1 MAKKSKPAKKKAA
14 KRAPAKKKTVK
25 AKAKKNV
32 KPVSVD
38 QLLKKAYEPARLAMI
53 YHPFYEGKI
62 EVVPKCA
69 VRDFNDFAIWYT
81 PGVAEPCK
89 AINKDKELSYIHTNR
104 WNTVGVISDG
114 TRVLGLGD
122 IGPEAGM
129 PVMEGKSLLFKY
141 LGGVDAFP
149 LCLGTKDAEKFI
161 ETVKILQP
169 SLGGV
174 NLEDISQPKCFYIL
188 ERLRK
193 ECEIP
198 VWHDDQQGTGTIVAA
213 GAINAAKMVG
223 KKPSEMKAVFIGAGA
238 ANIAISRIM
247 EISGYKWE
255 NMIMCDS
262 KGTLHMGRED
272 VKADYKEKWFMC
284 EHSNNECVIGG
295 PAEAMKGADIVVAA
309 SKPGPGT
316 IKPEWIKGMADD
328 SIVFATANPIPE
340 IWPWEAKEAGAKIIA
355 TGRSDFPNQVNN
367 SLGFPGIFR
376 GTLDVKA
383 KTILDVKAKTISDTM
398 CRAAVLEIA
407 KTAEDKGLRE
417 DYIVP
422 SMDEWEVFPREA
434 VAVGLAAISEGL
446 AREKHSRKELYEKAE
461 SIIRRARN
469 QTKYLMKGRYILP
482 PPKA

>member
-1 MAKKSKPAKKKAA
+1 MPKKSKPAKKPV
-14 KRAPAKKKTVK
+14 KRAVKVVKKAPAKKVMG
-25 AKAKKNV
+25 
-32 KPVSVD
+32 KPLEKISVD

-62 EVVPKCA
+62 EIVSKCC

-89 AINKDKELSYIHTNR
+89 AINKNKDLSYIHTNR
-104 WNTVGVISDG
+104 WNTVAVVSDG

-141 LGGVDAFP
+141 LGGVDAYP
-149 LCLGTKDAEKFI
+149 LCLGTKDPDKII

-174 NLEDISQPKCFYIL
+174 NLEDISQPKCFYVL
-188 ERLRK
+188 ERLRA

-213 GAINAAKMVG
+213 GAINAAKVVG
-223 KKPSEMKAVFIGAGA
+223 KKPSEMKAAFIGAGA
-238 ANIAISRIM
+238 ANISISRIM
-247 EISGYKWE
+247 QLSGYKWE
-255 NMIMCDS
+255 NMVMCDS
-262 KGTLHMGRED
+262 KGTLNMTRCDELR
-272 VKADYKEKWFMC
+272 AEFKEKLFMC
-284 EHSNNECVIGG
+284 EHSNKGQVMGG
-295 PAEAMKGADIVVAA
+295 PADAMKGADILVAA

-316 IKPEWIKGMADD
+316 VKPEWVKGMADD
-328 SIVFATANPIPE
+328 AIVFATANPIPE
-340 IWPWEAKEAGAKIIA
+340 IWPWEALEAGAKVVA

-376 GTLDVKA
+376 GTLDVQ
-383 KTILDVKAKTISDTM
+383 AKTISDTM
-398 CRAAVLEIA
+398 CVAAVMEIA
-407 KTAEDKGLRE
+407 KTAEDNGLNVN
-417 DYIVP
+417 YIVP
-422 SMDEWEVFPREA
+422 TMDEWEVFPREA
-434 VAVGLAAISEGL
+434 AAVGMAAIEEGL
-446 AREKHSRKELYEKAE
+446 ARVKMSRQALYEKAE
-461 SIIRRARN
+461 NIIRRARD
-469 QTKYLMKGRYILP
+469 QTKYLMKGKFILP

>member
-1 MAKKSKPAKKKAA
+1 MPKKSKPVKKAA
-14 KRAPAKKKTVK
+14 KKRAPAKK
-25 AKAKKNV
+25 AKKV
-32 KPVSVD
+32 MGKPLEKISVE

-62 EVVPKCA
+62 EIVPKCV
-69 VRDFNDFAIWYT
+69 VRDFSDFAIWYT

-104 WNTVGVISDG
+104 WNTVGIISDG

-149 LCLGTKDAEKFI
+149 LCLGTKDPEKII

-188 ERLRK
+188 ERLRA

-213 GAINAAKMVG
+213 GAINAAKVVG
-223 KKPSEMKAVFIGAGA
+223 KKPEEMKAVFIGAGA

-247 EISGYKWE
+247 ALSGYKYE

-262 KGTLHMGRED
+262 KGTLHPGRTDTQAE
-272 VKADYKEKWFMC
+272 YKEKWFMAT
-284 EHSNNECVIGG
+284 HSNKEGVIGT
-295 PAEAMKGADIVVAA
+295 PADAMKGADILVAA

-316 IKPEWIKGMADD
+316 VKPEWIKGMANDA
-328 SIVFATANPIPE
+328 IVFATANPIPE
-340 IWPWEAKEAGAKIIA
+340 IWPWEALEAGAKVVA

-383 KTILDVKAKTISDTM
+383 KTISDTM
-398 CRAAVLEIA
+398 CRAAVMEIA
-407 KTAEDKGLRE
+407 KTAEDNGLNE
-417 DYIVP
+417 NYIVP
-422 SMDEWEVFPREA
+422 TMDEWEVFPREA
-434 VAVGLAAISEGL
+434 AAVGTAAIEEGL
-446 AREKHSRKELYEKAE
+446 ARIKLSRKELYEKAE
-461 SIIRRARN
+461 QIIKRARD
-469 QTKYLMKGRYILP
+469 QTKYLMKGRFILP

>member
-1 MAKKSKPAKKKAA
+1 MPKKSKPAKKAA
-14 KRAPAKKKTVK
+14 KKRAPAKK
-25 AKAKKNV
+25 AKKV
-32 KPVSVD
+32 MGKPLEKVSVE

-149 LCLGTKDAEKFI
+149 LCLGTKDPEKII

-174 NLEDISQPKCFYIL
+174 NLEDISQPKCFYVL
-188 ERLRK
+188 ERLRA

-213 GAINAAKMVG
+213 GAINAAKVVG
-223 KKPSEMKAVFIGAGA
+223 KKPEEMKAVFIGAGA

-247 EISGYKWE
+247 ALSGYDIKK
-255 NMIMCDS
+255 MVMLDS
-262 KGTLHMGRED
+262 KGTLHPGRTDTQAE
-272 VKADYKEKWFMC
+272 YKEKWFMAT
-284 EHSNNECVIGG
+284 HSNMEGVVGG
-295 PAEAMKGADIVVAA
+295 PEEALKGADILVAA

-316 IKPEWIKGMADD
+316 VKADWIKGMAHDA
-328 SIVFATANPIPE
+328 IVFATANPIPE
-340 IWPWEAKEAGAKIIA
+340 IWPWEALDAGAKIVA

-383 KTILDVKAKTISDTM
+383 KTISDTM
-398 CRAAVLEIA
+398 CRAAVMEIA
-407 KTAEDKGLRE
+407 ATAEDNGINE
-417 DYIVP
+417 NYIVP
-422 SMDEWEVFPREA
+422 TMDEWEVFPREA
-434 VAVGLAAISEGL
+434 AAVGTAAISEGL
-446 AREKHSRKELYEKAE
+446 ARVKPSRKELYEKAE
-461 SIIRRARN
+461 EIIKRARD
-469 QTKYLMKGRYILP
+469 QTKYLMKGRFILP

>member
-1 MAKKSKPAKKKAA
+1 MPKKSKPAKKPVKRAA
-14 KRAPAKKKTVK
+14 KVVKKAPVKKIMG
-25 AKAKKNV
+25 
-32 KPVSVD
+32 KPLEKISVD

-62 EVVPKCA
+62 EVVSKCC

-104 WNTVGVISDG
+104 WNTVAVISDG

-141 LGGVDAFP
+141 LGGVDAYP
-149 LCLGTKDAEKFI
+149 LCLGTKDPDKII

-174 NLEDISQPKCFYIL
+174 NLEDISQPKCFYVL
-188 ERLRK
+188 ARLRA

-213 GAINAAKMVG
+213 GAINAAKVVG
-223 KKPSEMKAVFIGAGA
+223 KKPSEMKAAFIGAGA
-238 ANIAISRIM
+238 ANISISRIM
-247 EISGYKWE
+247 QLSGYKWE
-255 NMIMCDS
+255 NMVMCDS
-262 KGTLHMGRED
+262 KGTLNMSRCDE
-272 VKADYKEKWFMC
+272 VRAEFKEKLFMC
-284 EHSNNECVIGG
+284 ERSNKEQVMGG
-295 PAEAMKGADIVVAA
+295 PADAMKGADILVAA
-309 SKPGPGT
+309 SRPGPGT
-316 IKPEWIKGMADD
+316 VKPEWVKGMADD
-328 SIVFATANPIPE
+328 AIVFATANPIPE
-340 IWPWEAKEAGAKIIA
+340 IWPWEALEAGAKVVA

-376 GTLDVKA
+376 GTLDVR
-383 KTILDVKAKTISDTM
+383 AKTISDTM
-398 CRAAVLEIA
+398 CVAAVMEIA
-407 KTAEDKGLRE
+407 KTAEDNGLNTN
-417 DYIVP
+417 YIVP
-422 SMDEWEVFPREA
+422 TMDEWEVFPREA
-434 VAVGLAAISEGL
+434 AAVGMAAIEEGI
-446 AREKHSRKELYEKAE
+446 ARVKMSRQALYEKAE
-461 SIIRRARN
+461 NIIRRARN
-469 QTKYLMKGRYILP
+469 QTKYLMKGKFILP

>member
-1 MAKKSKPAKKKAA
+1 MAKKSKPAKK
-14 KRAPAKKKTVK
+14 PAKKAVK
-25 AKAKKNV
+25 VVKKAPVKKV
-32 KPVSVD
+32 MGKPLEKISVD

-62 EVVPKCA
+62 EVVSKCA

-89 AINKDKELSYIHTNR
+89 AINKNKDLSYIHTNR
-104 WNTVGVISDG
+104 WNTVAVISDG

-141 LGGVDAFP
+141 LGGVDAYP
-149 LCLGTKDAEKFI
+149 LCLGTKDPEKII

-174 NLEDISQPKCFYIL
+174 NLEDISQPKCFTVL
-188 ERLRK
+188 ARLRA

-213 GAINAAKMVG
+213 GAVNAAKVVG
-223 KKPSEMKAVFIGAGA
+223 KKPAEMKAAFIGAGA
-238 ANIAISRIM
+238 ANISISRIM
-247 EISGYKWE
+247 QLSGYKWE
-255 NMIMCDS
+255 NMVMCDS
-262 KGTLHMGRED
+262 KGTLNMSRCDE
-272 VKADYKEKWFMC
+272 VRAEFKEKLFMC
-284 EHSNNECVIGG
+284 EHSNKEQVMGG
-295 PAEAMKGADIVVAA
+295 PADAMKGADILVAA

-316 IKPEWIKGMADD
+316 VKPEWVKGMADD
-328 SIVFATANPIPE
+328 AIVFATANPIPE
-340 IWPWEAKEAGAKIIA
+340 IWPWEALEAGAKVVA

-376 GTLDVKA
+376 GTLDVR
-383 KTILDVKAKTISDTM
+383 AKTISDTM
-398 CRAAVLEIA
+398 CVAAVMEIA
-407 KTAEDKGLRE
+407 KTAEDNGINTN
-417 DYIVP
+417 YIVP
-422 SMDEWEVFPREA
+422 TMDEWEVFPREA
-434 VAVGLAAISEGL
+434 AAVGIAAINEGV
-446 AREKHSRKELYEKAE
+446 ARVKASRQELYENAE
-461 SIIRRARN
+461 KIIKRARD
-469 QTKYLMKGRYILP
+469 QTKMLMKTGFIRP

>member
-1 MAKKSKPAKKKAA
+1 MPKKSKPAKKPA
-14 KRAPAKKKTVK
+14 KRVVKAGKKAPAKKVMG
-25 AKAKKNV
+25 
-32 KPVSVD
+32 KPLEKVSVD

-62 EVVPKCA
+62 EIVSKCA

-89 AINKDKELSYIHTNR
+89 AINKNKDLSYIHTNR
-104 WNTVGVISDG
+104 WNTVAVISDG

-141 LGGVDAFP
+141 LGGVDAYP
-149 LCLGTKDAEKFI
+149 ICLGTKDPEKII

-174 NLEDISQPKCFYIL
+174 NLEDISQPKCFTVL
-188 ERLRK
+188 ARLRA

-213 GAINAAKMVG
+213 GAVNAAKVVG
-223 KKPSEMKAVFIGAGA
+223 KKPAEMKAAFIGAGA
-238 ANIAISRIM
+238 ANISISRIM
-247 EISGYKWE
+247 QLSGYKWE
-255 NMIMCDS
+255 NMVMCDS
-262 KGTLHMGRED
+262 KGTLNMSRCDE
-272 VKADYKEKWFMC
+272 VRAEFKEKLFMC
-284 EHSNNECVIGG
+284 EHSNKEQVMGG
-295 PAEAMKGADIVVAA
+295 PADAMKGADILVAA

-316 IKPEWIKGMADD
+316 VKPEWVKGMADD
-328 SIVFATANPIPE
+328 AIVFATANPIPE
-340 IWPWEAKEAGAKIIA
+340 IWPWEALEAGAKVVA

-376 GTLDVKA
+376 GTLDVR
-383 KTILDVKAKTISDTM
+383 AKTISDTM
-398 CRAAVLEIA
+398 CVAAVMEIA
-407 KTAEDKGLRE
+407 KTAEDNGINTN
-417 DYIVP
+417 YIVP
-422 SMDEWEVFPREA
+422 TMDEWEVFPREA
-434 VAVGLAAISEGL
+434 AAVGIAAINEGV
-446 AREKHSRKELYEKAE
+446 ARVKASRQELYENAE
-461 SIIRRARN
+461 KIIKRARD
-469 QTKYLMKGRYILP
+469 QTKMLMKTGFIRP

>member
-14 KRAPAKKKTVK
+14 KKAPARKASKPK
-25 AKAKKNV
+25 AKAPKK
-32 KPVSVD
+32 VSVD
-38 QLLKKAYEPARLAMI
+38 QLLKKAYEPARLAMV
-53 YHPFYEGKI
+53 YHPFYAGKI
-62 EVVPKCA
+62 EIVPKCA

-89 AINKDKELSYIHTNR
+89 AINKDKELSYVHTNR

-149 LCLGTKDAEKFI
+149 LCLGTKDPEEIIK
-161 ETVKILQP
+161 TVKYLQP

-188 ERLRK
+188 ERLRA

-213 GAINAAKMVG
+213 GAVNAAKMVG
-223 KKPSEMKAVFIGAGA
+223 KKPSQMKAVFIGAGA

-247 EISGYKWE
+247 QISGYKWE

-262 KGTLHMGRED
+262 KGSLHANRLD
-272 VKADYKEKWFMC
+272 VKADFKEKWFMC
-284 EHSNNECVIGG
+284 EHSNKEGLVGT
-295 PAEAMKGADIVVAA
+295 PADAMKGADIVVAA

-340 IWPWEAKEAGAKIIA
+340 IWPWEAKEAGAKIVA

-376 GTLDVKA
+376 GALDVR
-383 KTILDVKAKTISDTM
+383 AKTISDTM
-398 CRAAVLEIA
+398 CLAAVLEIA
-407 KTAEDKGLRE
+407 KTAEDKGLTE
-417 DYIVP
+417 EYIVP
-422 SMDEWEVFPREA
+422 NMDEWEVFPREA
-434 VAVGLAAISEGL
+434 AAVGRAAIKEGI
-446 AREKHSRKELYEKAE
+446 ARVKLSRKALYETAE
-461 SIIRRARN
+461 NIIRRARN
-469 QTKYLMKGRYILP
+469 ETKYLMKGKFILP

>member
-1 MAKKSKPAKKKAA
+1 MPKKSKPAKKPV
-14 KRAPAKKKTVK
+14 KRAVKVVKKAPAKKIMG
-25 AKAKKNV
+25 
-32 KPVSVD
+32 KPLEKISVD

-62 EVVPKCA
+62 EIVAKCV

-104 WNTVGVISDG
+104 WNTVAVVSDG

-141 LGGVDAFP
+141 LGGVDAYP
-149 LCLGTKDAEKFI
+149 LCLGTKDPDKII

-174 NLEDISQPKCFYIL
+174 NLEDISQPKCFYVL
-188 ERLRK
+188 ERLRA

-213 GAINAAKMVG
+213 GAINAAKVVG
-223 KKPSEMKAVFIGAGA
+223 KKPSEMKAAFVGAGA
-238 ANIAISRIM
+238 ANISISRIM
-247 EISGYKWE
+247 QLSGYKWE
-255 NMIMCDS
+255 NMVMCDS
-262 KGTLHMGRED
+262 KGTLNMNRCDE
-272 VKADYKEKWFMC
+272 VRAEFKEKLFMC
-284 EHSNNECVIGG
+284 EHSNKGQVMGG
-295 PAEAMKGADIVVAA
+295 PADAMKGADILVAA
-309 SKPGPGT
+309 SRPGPGT
-316 IKPEWIKGMADD
+316 VKPEWVKGMADD
-328 SIVFATANPIPE
+328 AIVFATANPIPE
-340 IWPWEAKEAGAKIIA
+340 IWPWEALEAGAKVVA

-376 GTLDVKA
+376 GTLDVR
-383 KTILDVKAKTISDTM
+383 AKTISDTM
-398 CRAAVLEIA
+398 CVAAVMEIA
-407 KTAEDKGLRE
+407 KTAEDNGLNTN
-417 DYIVP
+417 YIVP
-422 SMDEWEVFPREA
+422 TMDEWEVFPREA
-434 VAVGLAAISEGL
+434 AAVGMAAIGEGI
-446 AREKHSRKELYEKAE
+446 ARVKMSRQELYEKAE
-461 SIIRRARN
+461 NIIRRARN
-469 QTKYLMKGRYILP
+469 QTKYLMKGKFILP

>member
-1 MAKKSKPAKKKAA
+1 MAKKSGPAKKKAA
-14 KRAPAKKKTVK
+14 KRAVRKVVRKAPAKKKVFG
-25 AKAKKNV
+25 
-32 KPVSVD
+32 KPLEKVSVD
-38 QLLKKAYEPARLAMI
+38 HLLKKAYEPARLAMI

-69 VRDFNDFAIWYT
+69 IWDFSAFAVWYT

-89 AINKDKELSYIHTNR
+89 AINKDKELSYMHTNR

-149 LCLGTKDAEKFI
+149 LCLGTKDPDKII
-161 ETVKILQP
+161 ETVKILAP

-174 NLEDISQPKCFYIL
+174 NLEDISQPKCFYVL
-188 ERLRK
+188 ERLRA

-213 GAINAAKMVG
+213 GAINAAKVVG
-223 KKPSEMKAVFIGAGA
+223 KKPAEMKAVFLGAGA

-247 EISGYKWE
+247 NLAGYKWE
-255 NMIMCDS
+255 NMVMCDS
-262 KGTLHMGRED
+262 KGTLNMSRCDE
-272 VKADYKEKWFMC
+272 VRKEYKEKLFMC
-284 EHSNNECVIGG
+284 ERSNKEQVIGG
-295 PAEAMKGADIVVAA
+295 PDAAMKGADILVAA

-316 IKPEWIKGMADD
+316 IKAEWIKGMANDA
-328 SIVFATANPIPE
+328 IVFVTANPIPE
-340 IWPWEAKEAGAKIIA
+340 IWPWEALEAGAKVVA

-376 GTLDVKA
+376 GTLDA
-383 KTILDVKAKTISDTM
+383 KAKTISDTM
-398 CRAAVLEIA
+398 CLAAVMELA
-407 KTAEDKGLRE
+407 KTAEDNGINE
-417 DYIVP
+417 NYIVP
-422 SMDEWEVFPREA
+422 TMDEWEVFPREA
-434 VAVGLAAISEGL
+434 AAVATAAVNEGL
-446 AREKHSRKELYEKAE
+446 ARTKLSYKEFYEKAE
-461 SIIRRARN
+461 EIIKRARS
-469 QTKYLMKGRYILP
+469 QTNMLMKTKFIRP
-482 PPKA
+482 RPKA

>member
-1 MAKKSKPAKKKAA
+1 MPKKSKPAKKPV
-14 KRAPAKKKTVK
+14 KRAVKVVKKAPAKKVMG
-25 AKAKKNV
+25 
-32 KPVSVD
+32 KPLEKISVD

-62 EVVPKCA
+62 EVVSKCC

-89 AINKDKELSYIHTNR
+89 AINKDKELSYVHTNR
-104 WNTVGVISDG
+104 WNTVAVISDG

-141 LGGVDAFP
+141 LGGVDAYP
-149 LCLGTKDAEKFI
+149 LCLGTKDPDKII

-174 NLEDISQPKCFYIL
+174 NLEDISQPKCFYVL
-188 ERLRK
+188 ERLRA

-198 VWHDDQQGTGTIVAA
+198 VWHDDQQGTGTIVSA
-213 GAINAAKMVG
+213 GAVNAAKVVG
-223 KKPSEMKAVFIGAGA
+223 KKPAQMKAAFIGAGA

-247 EISGYKWE
+247 ALSGYKYE
-255 NMIMCDS
+255 NMVMCDS
-262 KGTLHMGRED
+262 KGTLHLGRTDTQAE
-272 VKADYKEKWFMC
+272 YKEKWFMA
-284 EHSNNECVIGG
+284 EHSNKEQVTGG
-295 PAEAMKGADIVVAA
+295 PDAAMKGADIVVAA

-316 IKPEWIKGMADD
+316 IKPEWVKGMADD
-328 SIVFATANPIPE
+328 AIVFATANPIPE
-340 IWPWEAKEAGAKIIA
+340 IWPWEALEAGAKVVA

-376 GTLDVKA
+376 GTLDVR
-383 KTILDVKAKTISDTM
+383 AKTISDTM
-398 CRAAVLEIA
+398 CRAAVYEIA
-407 KTAEDKGLRE
+407 KTAEDNGLNTN
-417 DYIVP
+417 YIVP
-422 SMDEWEVFPREA
+422 TMDEWEVFPREA
-434 VAVGLAAISEGL
+434 AAVGMAAIEEGI
-446 AREKHSRKELYEKAE
+446 ARVKMSRQELYEKAE
-461 SIIRRARN
+461 SIIKRARD
-469 QTKYLMKGRYILP
+469 QTKYLMKGKFIPP

>member
-1 MAKKSKPAKKKAA
+1 MPRKSKPAKGKPVKRTVKVA
-14 KRAPAKKKTVK
+14 KRAPAKKPA
-25 AKAKKNV
+25 AKPLEK
-32 KPVSVD
+32 VSVD

-62 EVVPKCA
+62 EIVSKCA

-89 AINKDKELSYIHTNR
+89 AINKDKDLSYVHTNR
-104 WNTVGVISDG
+104 WNTVAVISDG

-149 LCLGTKDAEKFI
+149 LCLGTKDPDKII

-174 NLEDISQPKCFYIL
+174 NLEDISQPKCFYVL
-188 ERLRK
+188 ERLRA

-213 GAINAAKMVG
+213 GAINAAKVVG
-223 KKPSEMKAVFIGAGA
+223 KKPSEMKAAFIGAGA

-247 EISGYKWE
+247 ALSGYKYE

-262 KGTLHMGRED
+262 KGTLHLGRTDTQAE
-272 VKADYKEKWFMC
+272 YKGKWFMA
-284 EHSNNECVIGG
+284 EHSNKEQVVGG
-295 PAEAMKGADIVVAA
+295 PDAAMKGADIVVAA

-316 IKPEWIKGMADD
+316 LKPEWIKGMADD
-328 SIVFATANPIPE
+328 AIVFATANPIPE
-340 IWPWEAKEAGAKIIA
+340 IWPWEALEAGAKVVA

-383 KTILDVKAKTISDTM
+383 KTISDTM

-407 KTAEDKGLRE
+407 KTAEDKGIDE
-417 DYIVP
+417 NYIVP
-422 SMDEWEVFPREA
+422 TMDEWEVFPREA
-434 VAVGLAAISEGL
+434 TAVGMAAIEEGL
-446 AREKHSRKELYEKAE
+446 ARVKLSRDALYEKAE
-461 SIIRRARN
+461 AIIKRARD
-469 QTKYLMKGRYILP
+469 QTKYLMKGKFILP
-482 PPKA
+482 PPRA

>member
-1 MAKKSKPAKKKAA
+1 MAKKSKPAKRKAA
-14 KRAPAKKKTVK
+14 KKAVRRAPAKK
-25 AKAKKNV
+25 AKKQAT
-32 KPVSVD
+32 KPFEKVSVD

-62 EVVPKCA
+62 EIVPKCA
-69 VRDFNDFAIWYT
+69 VWDFSAFAIWYT

-89 AINKDKELSYIHTNR
+89 AINKDKDLSYVHTNR

-149 LCLGTKDAEKFI
+149 LCLGTKDPDKII

-174 NLEDISQPKCFYIL
+174 NLEDISQPKCFYVL
-188 ERLRK
+188 DRLRK

-213 GAINAAKMVG
+213 GAVNAAKVVG
-223 KKPSEMKAVFIGAGA
+223 KKPAEMKVACVGAGA

-247 EISGYKWE
+247 ALSGYKFE
-255 NMIMCDS
+255 NMVMCDS
-262 KGTLHMGRED
+262 KGTLHMGRCDE
-272 VKADYKEKWFMC
+272 VRNEYKEKLWMC
-284 EHSNNECVIGG
+284 EHSNKENLVGTV
-295 PAEAMKGADIVVAA
+295 ADAMKGADIVVAA

-316 IKPEWIKGMADD
+316 LKPEWIKGMADD
-328 SIVFATANPIPE
+328 AIVFATANPIPE
-340 IWPWEAKEAGAKIIA
+340 IWPWEALEAGAKIVA

-383 KTILDVKAKTISDTM
+383 KTISDTM
-398 CRAAVLEIA
+398 CLAAVMELA
-407 KTAEDKGLRE
+407 KTAEDNGLSE
-417 DYIVP
+417 TYIVP
-422 SMDEWEVFPREA
+422 TMDEWDVFPREA
-434 VAVGLAAISEGL
+434 AAVGTAAINEGI
-446 AREKHSRKELYEKAE
+446 ARVKASRKELYDKAAA
-461 SIIRRARN
+461 IIKRARD
-469 QTKYLMKGRYILP
+469 QTNMLMKTKFIRP
-482 PPKA
+482 RPKA

>member
-1 MAKKSKPAKKKAA
+1 MAKKSKPAKKKAV
-14 KRAPAKKKTVK
+14 KNAPAKKK
-25 AKAKKNV
+25 AAASAKKPLE
-32 KPVSVD
+32 KMSVD

-53 YHPFYEGKI
+53 YHPFYQGKI
-62 EVVPKCA
+62 EIVPKCC

-89 AINKDKELSYIHTNR
+89 AINKNKDLSYIHTNR
-104 WNTVGVISDG
+104 WNTVAVISDG

-141 LGGVDAFP
+141 LGGVDAYP
-149 LCLGTKDAEKFI
+149 LCLGTKDPEKFI
-161 ETVKILQP
+161 ETVKFLQP
-169 SLGGV
+169 SLGGI

-188 ERLRK
+188 ERLRA

-213 GAINAAKMVG
+213 GAVNASKVVG
-223 KKPSEMKAVFIGAGA
+223 KKPAEMKAVFIGAGA

-247 EISGYKWE
+247 HISGFKWE
-255 NMIMCDS
+255 NMVMCDS
-262 KGTLHMGRED
+262 KGTLHPGRLD
-272 VKADYKEKWFMC
+272 VKAEFKEKWFMC
-284 EHSNNECVIGG
+284 ENSNKEGVVGM
-295 PAEAMKGADIVVAA
+295 PVDALKGADIVVCA

-316 IKPEWIKGMADD
+316 VKPEWIKGMADD
-328 SIVFATANPIPE
+328 AIVFATANPIPE
-340 IWPWEAKEAGAKIIA
+340 IWPWEALEAGAKVVA

-383 KTILDVKAKTISDTM
+383 KTISDTM
-398 CRAAVLEIA
+398 CLAAVLALA
-407 KTAEDKGLRE
+407 KTAEKKGLSE
-417 DYIVP
+417 TYIVP
-422 SMDEWEVFPREA
+422 TMDEWEVFPTEA
-434 VAVGLAAISEGL
+434 AAVGMAAISEGL
-446 AREKHSRKELYEKAE
+446 ARVKKSRKELYEGAE
-461 SIIRRARN
+461 AIIKRARD
-469 QTKYLMKGRYILP
+469 QTKYLMKGKFILP

>member
-1 MAKKSKPAKKKAA
+1 MAKKSKSA
-14 KRAPAKKKTVK
+14 KRKTAKMAGKPRVKAPAKM
-25 AKAKKNV
+25 
-32 KPVSVD
+32 SVD
-38 QLLKKAYEPARLAMI
+38 QLLKKAYEPARLAMA

-62 EVVPKCA
+62 EITPKCV

-89 AINKDKELSYIHTNR
+89 AINKDKELSYVHTNR

-149 LCLGTKDAEKFI
+149 LCLGTKDPEEIIK
-161 ETVKILQP
+161 TVKYLQP

-223 KKPSEMKAVFIGAGA
+223 KKPSQMKAVFIGAGA

-247 EISGYKWE
+247 QVSGFKWG
-255 NMIMCDS
+255 NMVMCDS
-262 KGTLHMGRED
+262 KGTLHLGREE
-272 VKADYKEKWFMC
+272 VKAEYKEKWFMC
-284 EHSNNECVIGG
+284 EHSNKEGVVGTS
-295 PAEAMKGADIVVAA
+295 ADAMRGADIVVAA

-316 IKPEWIKGMADD
+316 VKPEWIKGMADD
-328 SIVFATANPIPE
+328 AIVFATANPIPE

-383 KTILDVKAKTISDTM
+383 RTISDTM
-398 CRAAVLEIA
+398 CLAAVLEIA
-407 KTAEDKGLRE
+407 KTAEDNGLRE

-422 SMDEWEVFPREA
+422 TMDEWEVFPREA
-434 VAVGLAAISEGL
+434 AAVGMAAIKEGL

-461 SIIRRARN
+461 NIIRRARN

-482 PPKA
+482 PPMV

>member
-1 MAKKSKPAKKKAA
+1 MAKKSKSAKKKPAKKASTKSAV
-14 KRAPAKKKTVK
+14 KTK
-25 AKAKKNV
+25 AKAPKKATV
-32 KPVSVD
+32 EEM
-38 QLLKKAYEPARLAMI
+38 LKKAYEPARLAMA

-62 EVVPKCA
+62 EIVPKCV

-89 AINKDKELSYIHTNR
+89 AIKKDKELSYVHTNR

-149 LCLGTKDAEKFI
+149 LCLGTKDPEEFI
-161 ETVKILQP
+161 KTVKYLQP

-188 ERLRK
+188 ERLRE
-193 ECEIP
+193 ECDIP

-213 GAINAAKMVG
+213 GAINAAKIVG
-223 KKPSEMKAVFIGAGA
+223 KKPSQMKAVFIGAGA

-247 EISGYKWE
+247 QISGYSWK
-255 NMIMCDS
+255 NMVMCDS
-262 KGTLHMGRED
+262 KGALHPGRTD
-272 VKADYKEKWFMC
+272 VKEQFKEKWFMC
-284 EHSNNECVIGG
+284 THSNCECVEGTDEDAI
-295 PAEAMKGADIVVAA
+295 KGADIVVAA

-316 IKPEWIKGMADD
+316 IKPEWIKAMADD
-328 SIVFATANPIPE
+328 AIVFATANPIPE
-340 IWPWEAKEAGAKIIA
+340 IWPWEAKEAGAKIVA

-383 KTILDVKAKTISDTM
+383 KTISDTM
-398 CRAAVLEIA
+398 CLAAVLELA
-407 KTAEDKGLRE
+407 KTAEDNGLHE
-417 DYIVP
+417 NYIVP
-422 SMDEWEVFPREA
+422 TMDEWEVFPREA
-434 VAVGLAAISEGL
+434 VAVGMAAIKEGL
-446 AREKHSRKELYEKAE
+446 AGEKHSRKDLYEKAE
-461 SIIRRARN
+461 MIIRRARN
-469 QTKYLMKGRYILP
+469 ETKYLMKGKYILP
-482 PPKA
+482 PPKV

>member
-1 MAKKSKPAKKKAA
+1 MAKKSKPAKSKAA
-14 KRAPAKKKTVK
+14 KKAVRKAPAKKVMG
-25 AKAKKNV
+25 
-32 KPVSVD
+32 KPLEKVSVD

-69 VRDFNDFAIWYT
+69 VWDFSAFAVWYT

-89 AINKDKELSYIHTNR
+89 AINKDKDLSYIHTNR

-149 LCLGTKDAEKFI
+149 LCLGTKDPDKII

-174 NLEDISQPKCFYIL
+174 NLEDISQPKCFYVL

-213 GAINAAKMVG
+213 GAVNAAKVVG
-223 KKPSEMKAVFIGAGA
+223 KKPSEMKAAFIGAGA

-247 EISGYKWE
+247 ALAGYQYK
-255 NMIMCDS
+255 NMVMCDS
-262 KGTLHMGRED
+262 KGTLHPGRTD
-272 VKADYKEKWFMC
+272 VQAEYKEKWFMATN
-284 EHSNNECVIGG
+284 SNKECVVGDQ
-295 PAEAMKGADIVVAA
+295 AAAMKGADIVVAA

-316 IKPEWIKGMADD
+316 LKPEWVKAMATDA
-328 SIVFATANPIPE
+328 IVFATANPIPE
-340 IWPWEAKEAGAKIIA
+340 IWPWEALDAGAKIVA

-376 GTLDVKA
+376 GTLDA
-383 KTILDVKAKTISDTM
+383 KAKTISDTM
-398 CRAAVLEIA
+398 CIAAVNAIA
-407 KTAEDKGLRE
+407 ETAEDNGINQN
-417 DYIVP
+417 YIVP
-422 SMDEWEVFPREA
+422 TMDEWAVFPKEAAA
-434 VAVGLAAISEGL
+434 VATAAVNEGI
-446 AREKHSRKELYEKAE
+446 ARVKLSYDEFYEKAE
-461 SIIRRARN
+461 EIIKRARS
-469 QTKYLMKGRYILP
+469 QTKMLMKTGFIRP
-482 PPKA
+482 RPKA

>member
-1 MAKKSKPAKKKAA
+1 MAKKSKPAKKKAV
-14 KRAPAKKKTVK
+14 KRSVKKAPAKKKVFG
-25 AKAKKNV
+25 
-32 KPVSVD
+32 KPLEKVSVD
-38 QLLKKAYEPARLAMI
+38 VLLKKAYEPARLAMI

-62 EVVPKCA
+62 EIVPKCA
-69 VRDFNDFAIWYT
+69 VWDFSAFAVWYT

-89 AINKDKELSYIHTNR
+89 AINKNKDLSYIHTNR

-149 LCLGTKDAEKFI
+149 LCLGTKDPDKII

-188 ERLRK
+188 ERLRN

-213 GAINAAKMVG
+213 GAINAAKVVG
-223 KKPSEMKAVFIGAGA
+223 KKPSQMKAAFIGAGA
-238 ANIAISRIM
+238 ANISISRIM
-247 EISGYKWE
+247 QLSGYKWE
-255 NMIMCDS
+255 NMVMCDS
-262 KGTLHMGRED
+262 KGTLNLSRCDELRND
-272 VKADYKEKWFMC
+272 FKEKVFMC
-284 EHSNNECVIGG
+284 EHSNKEQVMGG
-295 PAEAMKGADIVVAA
+295 PADAMKGADILVAA

-316 IKPEWIKGMADD
+316 VKPEWVKGMAEDA
-328 SIVFATANPIPE
+328 IVFATANPIPE
-340 IWPWEAKEAGAKIIA
+340 IWPWEALEAGAKVVA

-383 KTILDVKAKTISDTM
+383 KTISDTM
-398 CRAAVLEIA
+398 CVAAVMEIA
-407 KTAEDKGLRE
+407 KTAEDNGLNE
-417 DYIVP
+417 NYVVP
-422 SMDEWEVFPREA
+422 TMDEWEVFPREA
-434 VAVGLAAISEGL
+434 AAVGMAAINEGV
-446 AREKHSRKELYEKAE
+446 ARVKATRQELYEKAE
-461 SIIRRARN
+461 AIIGRARK
-469 QTKYLMKGRYILP
+469 QTKMLMKTGFIRP
-482 PPKA
+482 RPKA